1 MGANPLELLGQH
13 FLSLQ
18 TERYYPHPQTIFPPG
33 MALLRDEFGEELVEA
48 PSDRKGGEK
57 WTEALPH
64 GGRPPVLQ
72 SRSLPL
78 KEITRDFPGRIDM
91 EILLTSHLKG

>member
-1 MGANPLELLGQH
+1 ME
-13 FLSLQ
+13 
-18 TERYYPHPQTIFPPG
+18 
-33 MALLRDEFGEELVEA
+33 LLRDEFGKELVEA
-48 PSDRKGGEK
+48 PSDRKGSEK

-64 GGRPPVLQ
+64 GGKPPVLQ
-72 SRSLPL
+72 SHSLPL